1 MNGQTLGGSTMT
13 IIEILDKA
21 LDNRFRATGDY
32 LISHNDANYAYWHNA
47 RDGNHS
53 NLCFRVNAMWLFEHE
68 CATIRN
74 GVIHCEGL
82 ECPVNPDIKK
92 IKRRLVDMVHKTSDQ
107 TIIAL
112 AIQFGIAAD

>member
-1 MNGQTLGGSTMT
+1 MSTF
-13 IIEILDKA
+13 IEILDKA
-21 LDNRFRATGDY
+21 LDNRFMATGDY
-32 LISHNDANYAYWHNA
+32 LISHNDANYAYWHNDA
-47 RDGNHS
+47 SDGNYS
-53 NLCFRVNAMWLFEHE
+53 SLCFKVDGEWLFEHE

-82 ECPVNPDIKK
+82 EVPVNPDIKK
-92 IKRRLVDMVHKTSDQ
+92 IKRRLVDHIHKSPDQ

>member
-1 MNGQTLGGSTMT
+1 MSTF
-13 IIEILDKA
+13 IEILDKA
-21 LDNRFRATGDY
+21 LDNRFIMTGDY
-32 LISHNDANYAYWHNA
+32 LISHNDNYAYWHNA
-47 RDGNHS
+47 NDGNHS
-53 NLCFRVNAMWLFEHE
+53 NLCFRVGGEWLFEHE

-82 ECPVNPDIKK
+82 EVPVNPDIKK
-92 IKRRLVDMVHKTSDQ
+92 IKRRLVDHIHKSPDQ